1 MPQRNI
7 VILDKEEAPWR
18 SFLEEFFNDT
28 PSLIHSFDDPVKA
41 NQHLAKHSADILFIR
56 DSLLAPVLVQKI
68 KASRQL
74 EPETRI
80 FELGTDQPPSK
91 NLPYDFVFKEPIIF
105 SEFQKKLVNQLPFP
119 EKIRLLVVDDGP
131 EIGEMFKDFLTERT
145 HPSFE
150 TEYQNNGQKGLAA
163 VETYKP
169 DVIVLDVKMPV
180 MSGIEVYRAMHQ
192 KGWPIPVIIFF
203 DAIFGDEVMQIH
215 KIGRPAIVEK
225 GSHESQ
231 MPEMLP
237 LILKM
242 YYFA

>member
-28 PSLIHSFDDPVKA
+28 PSLIHSFEDAVKA
-41 NQHLAKHSADILFIR
+41 NQHLAKNSPDLLFIR

-68 KASRQL
+68 KAVRNLQPNS
-74 EPETRI
+74 RI
-80 FELGTDQPPSK
+80 FELGTLQPPSK
-91 NLPYDFVFKEPIIF
+91 MLPYDFMFKEPIIF
-105 SEFQKKLVNQLPFP
+105 SEFQKKLAAQLPFP
-119 EKIRLLVVDDGP
+119 DKIRLLIIDDGP
-131 EIGEMFKDFLTERT
+131 EIGEMFKDFLSERT
-145 HPSFE
+145 HPAFLM
-150 TEYQNNGQKGLAA
+150 EYQNNGQKGLEAI
-163 VETYKP
+163 ERQKP

-180 MSGIEVYRAMHQ
+180 MNGIEVYRKIKQ
-192 KGWPIPVIIFF
+192 KGLEMAVIIFF
-203 DAIFGDEVMQIH
+203 DAIFGDEIMQIH

-225 GSHESQ
+225 GSRESQ
-231 MPEMLP
+231 MPEMFS